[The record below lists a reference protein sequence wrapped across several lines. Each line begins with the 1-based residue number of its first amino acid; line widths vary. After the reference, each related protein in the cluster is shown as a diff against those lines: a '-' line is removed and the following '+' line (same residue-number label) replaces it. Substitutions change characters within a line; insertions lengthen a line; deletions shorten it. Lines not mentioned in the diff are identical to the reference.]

1 MADETF
7 SGSILIGMA
16 LIIHA
21 PIRLTLKDAVFYTAA
36 GELELVDIASTET
49 VWWFSHDIL
58 DDIAIAVRETLL
70 YGGEGNGT

>member
-1 MADETF
+1 MRH
-7 SGSILIGMA
+7 SILPLANLNWWILPQQMQGN
-16 LIIHA
+16 
-21 PIRLTLKDAVFYTAA
+21 
-36 GELELVDIASTET
+36 GSET